1 MSNEVTYTVT
11 GRKHNHPYPWFDED
25 KTYVTEIWEYASFD
39 MEDAVIQEAV
49 SKGWDIYL
57 VGDNRP
63 AIVVYKKVTE

>member
-11 GRKHNHPYPWFDED
+11 GRIHNHPWFDKD

-63 AIVVYKKVTE
+63 SIVVYKKVTE